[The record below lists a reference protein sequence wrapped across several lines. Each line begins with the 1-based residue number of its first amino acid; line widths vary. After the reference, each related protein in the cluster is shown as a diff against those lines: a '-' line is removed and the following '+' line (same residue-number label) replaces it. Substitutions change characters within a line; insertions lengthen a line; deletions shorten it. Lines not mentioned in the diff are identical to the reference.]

1 MYITTYFGPAD
12 FSIYSVFSR
21 LLMILSHLLMVFFHL
36 LMVFSHLLSHLLM
49 VFSRLLMVFSHL
61 LSHLLMV
68 FSRLLMVFSHLLSH
82 LLMVFSHLLMVFSRF
97 QLLDGNFAK
106 EVSHEVDGLIFQPVP
121 DVSIH
126 TAQGINPLTAELV
139 FDKNGLS
146 GNIFKIFSPI

>member
-1 MYITTYFGPAD
+1 M
-12 FSIYSVFSR
+12 VFS
-21 LLMILSHLLMVFFHL
+21 HL
-36 LMVFSHLLSHLLM
+36 LMVFSHLLMVFSHLLMVFSHLLM

-61 LSHLLMV
+61 LMV
-68 FSRLLMVFSHLLSH
+68 FSH
-82 LLMVFSHLLMVFSRF
+82 LLMVFSHLLMVFSCF

-146 GNIFKIFSPI
+146 GNVFKIFLPI